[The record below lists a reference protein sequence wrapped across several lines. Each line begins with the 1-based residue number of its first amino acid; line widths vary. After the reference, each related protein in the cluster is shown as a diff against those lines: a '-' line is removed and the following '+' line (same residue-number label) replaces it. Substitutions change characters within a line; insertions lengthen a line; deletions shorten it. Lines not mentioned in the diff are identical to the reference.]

1 MAGSVARGRI
11 MAQISA
17 KHPREPGFGHWRWQ
31 RISAVATL
39 GLMLYFTY
47 LVASIGPLDYSAA
60 MAFVAS
66 PQHAVALAILVIAGL
81 FHAALGVQMIIED
94 YIPLASGRLV
104 AGDNCAW
111 CVCHCSNGQ
120 PCFGWYDCGIDIGG
134 SEVFGIGQ
142 ACETV
147 AKKRV

>member
-1 MAGSVARGRI
+1 MAGSVVRGRI

-47 LVASIGPLDYSAA
+47 LVASMGPLDYSAA

-66 PQHAVALAILVIAGL
+66 PQHAVAFAILAIAGL

-94 YIPLASGRLV
+94 YIPLTSGRLV
-104 AGDNCAW
+104 LVTLTRGVFAIAAMASLVSVGMIAGL
-111 CVCHCSNGQ
+111 
-120 PCFGWYDCGIDIGG
+120 I
-134 SEVFGIGQ
+134 
-142 ACETV
+142 
-147 AKKRV
+147 

>member
-47 LVASIGPLDYSAA
+47 LVASMGPLDYSAA
-60 MAFVAS
+60 MAFVAA

-104 AGDNCAW
+104 LVTIARG
-111 CVCHCSNGQ
+111 
-120 PCFGWYDCGIDIGG
+120 
-134 SEVFGIGQ
+134 VFAIAVMASLVSVGMIVGLI
-142 ACETV
+142 
-147 AKKRV
+147 

>member
-1 MAGSVARGRI
+1 

-47 LVASIGPLDYSAA
+47 LVAAMGPLDYSAA
-60 MAFVAS
+60 MVFVAA
-66 PQHAVALAILVIAGL
+66 PQHAVALAILVIVGL

-94 YIPLASGRLV
+94 YIPLASGRLALV
-104 AGDNCAW
+104 TTARGVFAIAAMASLVSVGMIAGL
-111 CVCHCSNGQ
+111 
-120 PCFGWYDCGIDIGG
+120 I
-134 SEVFGIGQ
+134 
-142 ACETV
+142 
-147 AKKRV
+147 

>member
-1 MAGSVARGRI
+1 MAGSLARGRI

-47 LVASIGPLDYSAA
+47 LVASMGPLDYSAA
-60 MAFVAS
+60 MAFVAA

-104 AGDNCAW
+104 LVTIARGVFAIAAMASLVSVGMIAGL
-111 CVCHCSNGQ
+111 
-120 PCFGWYDCGIDIGG
+120 I
-134 SEVFGIGQ
+134 
-142 ACETV
+142 
-147 AKKRV
+147 

>member
-31 RISAVATL
+31 RISAVVTL
-39 GLMLYFTY
+39 GLMLYLTY
-47 LVASIGPLDYSAA
+47 LVASMGLLDYSAA
-60 MAFVAS
+60 MAFVAA

-94 YIPLASGRLV
+94 YIPLASGRLALVMIVRAVFIIASLMGLV
-104 AGDNCAW
+104 AVG
-111 CVCHCSNGQ
+111 
-120 PCFGWYDCGIDIGG
+120 FIIG
-134 SEVFGIGQ
+134 SE
-142 ACETV
+142 
-147 AKKRV
+147 

>member
-1 MAGSVARGRI
+1 MVGSVARGRI

-47 LVASIGPLDYSAA
+47 LVASMGSFDYSAA
-60 MAFVAS
+60 TAFVSA
-66 PQHAVALAILVIAGL
+66 PQHAAALAILVIAGL

-94 YIPLASGRLV
+94 YIPLASGRLALV
-104 AGDNCAW
+104 AIARG
-111 CVCHCSNGQ
+111 
-120 PCFGWYDCGIDIGG
+120 
-134 SEVFGIGQ
+134 VFAIAAMASLVSVGMIAGLI
-142 ACETV
+142 
-147 AKKRV
+147 

>member
-104 AGDNCAW
+104 LVTIARGVFAIAAMASLVSVGMIAGL
-111 CVCHCSNGQ
+111 
-120 PCFGWYDCGIDIGG
+120 I
-134 SEVFGIGQ
+134 
-142 ACETV
+142 
-147 AKKRV
+147 

>member
-11 MAQISA
+11 MVQISV

-47 LVASIGPLDYSAA
+47 LVASMGPLDYSAA
-60 MAFVAS
+60 MAFVAA

-94 YIPLASGRLV
+94 YIPLASGRLALV
-104 AGDNCAW
+104 TTARGVFAIAAMASLVSVGMIAGL
-111 CVCHCSNGQ
+111 
-120 PCFGWYDCGIDIGG
+120 I
-134 SEVFGIGQ
+134 
-142 ACETV
+142 
-147 AKKRV
+147 

>member
-39 GLMLYFTY
+39 GLMLYLTY
-47 LVASIGPLDYSAA
+47 LVASMGPLDYSAA
-60 MAFVAS
+60 MAFVAA

-94 YIPLASGRLV
+94 YIPLANGRLLLV
-104 AGDNCAW
+104 TIARGVFAIAAMASLVSVVMIAGL
-111 CVCHCSNGQ
+111 
-120 PCFGWYDCGIDIGG
+120 I
-134 SEVFGIGQ
+134 
-142 ACETV
+142 
-147 AKKRV
+147 

>member
-11 MAQISA
+11 MEQISA

-47 LVASIGPLDYSAA
+47 LVASIGPLDYRAA

-66 PQHAVALAILVIAGL
+66 PQHAVAMAILVIAGF

-104 AGDNCAW
+104 LVTIARG
-111 CVCHCSNGQ
+111 
-120 PCFGWYDCGIDIGG
+120 
-134 SEVFGIGQ
+134 VFAIAAMASLVSVGMIVGFI
-142 ACETV
+142 
-147 AKKRV
+147 

>member
-1 MAGSVARGRI
+1 
-11 MAQISA
+11 MAQTSA

-47 LVASIGPLDYSAA
+47 LVASMGPLDYNAA
-60 MAFVAS
+60 MTFFAA
-66 PQHAVALAILVIAGL
+66 PQHAVALAILVISGL

-104 AGDNCAW
+104 LVTIARG
-111 CVCHCSNGQ
+111 
-120 PCFGWYDCGIDIGG
+120 
-134 SEVFGIGQ
+134 VFAIAAMASLVSVGMIVGLI
-142 ACETV
+142 
-147 AKKRV
+147 

>member
-1 MAGSVARGRI
+1 
-11 MAQISA
+11 MAQILA
-17 KHPREPGFGHWRWQ
+17 KHPREHGFGHWRWQ
-31 RISAVATL
+31 RISAIATF

-94 YIPLASGRLV
+94 YIPLTSGRLV
-104 AGDNCAW
+104 LVTLTRGVFAIAAMASLVSVGMIAGL
-111 CVCHCSNGQ
+111 
-120 PCFGWYDCGIDIGG
+120 I
-134 SEVFGIGQ
+134 
-142 ACETV
+142 
-147 AKKRV
+147 

>member
-1 MAGSVARGRI
+1 ME
-11 MAQISA
+11 QILA

-31 RISAVATL
+31 RISAVVTL
-39 GLMLYFTY
+39 GFMLYFTY
-47 LVASIGPLDYSAA
+47 LVALIGPLDYRAA

-104 AGDNCAW
+104 LVTIARGVFAIAAMASLVSVGMIAGL
-111 CVCHCSNGQ
+111 
-120 PCFGWYDCGIDIGG
+120 I
-134 SEVFGIGQ
+134 
-142 ACETV
+142 
-147 AKKRV
+147 

>member
-1 MAGSVARGRI
+1 
-11 MAQISA
+11 MAQTLA

-47 LVASIGPLDYSAA
+47 LVASMGPLDYSAA
-60 MAFVAS
+60 MAFVAA

-94 YIPLASGRLV
+94 YIPLASGRLSLV
-104 AGDNCAW
+104 TTARGVFAIAAMASLVSVGMIAGL
-111 CVCHCSNGQ
+111 
-120 PCFGWYDCGIDIGG
+120 I
-134 SEVFGIGQ
+134 
-142 ACETV
+142 
-147 AKKRV
+147 

>member
-1 MAGSVARGRI
+1 
-11 MAQISA
+11 MAQILA

-47 LVASIGPLDYSAA
+47 LVASMGPLDYSAA
-60 MAFVAS
+60 MAFVAA

-104 AGDNCAW
+104 LVTIARGVFAIAAMASLVSVVMIAGL
-111 CVCHCSNGQ
+111 
-120 PCFGWYDCGIDIGG
+120 I
-134 SEVFGIGQ
+134 
-142 ACETV
+142 
-147 AKKRV
+147 

>member
-1 MAGSVARGRI
+1 MAGSVAKGRI

-47 LVASIGPLDYSAA
+47 LVASMGPLDYSAA
-60 MAFVAS
+60 MAFVAA

-81 FHAALGVQMIIED
+81 FHAVLGVQMIIED
-94 YIPLASGRLV
+94 YIPLATGRLALV
-104 AGDNCAW
+104 TIARG
-111 CVCHCSNGQ
+111 
-120 PCFGWYDCGIDIGG
+120 
-134 SEVFGIGQ
+134 VFAIAAMASLVSVGMIVGLI
-142 ACETV
+142 
-147 AKKRV
+147 

>member
-1 MAGSVARGRI
+1 MAGSLAGGRI

-17 KHPREPGFGHWRWQ
+17 KHHREPGFGHWRWQ

-47 LVASIGPLDYSAA
+47 LVASMGPLDYSAA
-60 MAFVAS
+60 MAFVAA

-94 YIPLASGRLV
+94 YIPLASGRLALV
-104 AGDNCAW
+104 TIARGVFAIAAMASLVSVGMIAGL
-111 CVCHCSNGQ
+111 
-120 PCFGWYDCGIDIGG
+120 I
-134 SEVFGIGQ
+134 
-142 ACETV
+142 
-147 AKKRV
+147 

>member
-1 MAGSVARGRI
+1 MVGSVARGRI

-39 GLMLYFTY
+39 GLMPYFTY
-47 LVASIGPLDYSAA
+47 LVASMGPLDYSAA
-60 MAFVAS
+60 MAFVAA

-104 AGDNCAW
+104 LVTIARGVFAIAAMASLVSVGMIAGL
-111 CVCHCSNGQ
+111 
-120 PCFGWYDCGIDIGG
+120 I
-134 SEVFGIGQ
+134 
-142 ACETV
+142 
-147 AKKRV
+147 

>member
-11 MAQISA
+11 MAQILA

-47 LVASIGPLDYSAA
+47 LVASMGPLDYSAA

-94 YIPLASGRLV
+94 YIPLASGRLALV
-104 AGDNCAW
+104 TTARG
-111 CVCHCSNGQ
+111 
-120 PCFGWYDCGIDIGG
+120 
-134 SEVFGIGQ
+134 VFAIAAMASLVSVGMIVGLI
-142 ACETV
+142 
-147 AKKRV
+147 

>member
-1 MAGSVARGRI
+1 MVGSVANGRI

-47 LVASIGPLDYSAA
+47 LVASMGPLDYSAA
-60 MAFVAS
+60 MAFVAA

-94 YIPLASGRLV
+94 YIPLASGRLALV
-104 AGDNCAW
+104 TTARGVFAIAAMASLVSVGMIAGL
-111 CVCHCSNGQ
+111 
-120 PCFGWYDCGIDIGG
+120 I
-134 SEVFGIGQ
+134 
-142 ACETV
+142 
-147 AKKRV
+147 

>member
-1 MAGSVARGRI
+1 
-11 MAQISA
+11 MAQTSA

-47 LVASIGPLDYSAA
+47 LVASMGPLDYSAA
-60 MAFVAS
+60 MAFVAA

-94 YIPLASGRLV
+94 YIPLASGRLALV
-104 AGDNCAW
+104 TTARGVFAIAAMASFVSVGMIAGL
-111 CVCHCSNGQ
+111 
-120 PCFGWYDCGIDIGG
+120 I
-134 SEVFGIGQ
+134 
-142 ACETV
+142 
-147 AKKRV
+147 

>member
-47 LVASIGPLDYSAA
+47 LVASMGPLDYSAA
-60 MAFVAS
+60 MAFVAA

-94 YIPLASGRLV
+94 YIPLASGRLALV
-104 AGDNCAW
+104 TTARGVFAIAAMASVVSVGMIAGL
-111 CVCHCSNGQ
+111 
-120 PCFGWYDCGIDIGG
+120 I
-134 SEVFGIGQ
+134 
-142 ACETV
+142 
-147 AKKRV
+147 

>member
-1 MAGSVARGRI
+1 MAGSLAGGRI
-11 MAQISA
+11 MSQISA

-47 LVASIGPLDYSAA
+47 LVASMGPLDYSAA
-60 MAFVAS
+60 MAFVAA

-94 YIPLASGRLV
+94 YIPLASGRLALV
-104 AGDNCAW
+104 TTARGVFAIAAMASLVSVGMIAGL
-111 CVCHCSNGQ
+111 
-120 PCFGWYDCGIDIGG
+120 I
-134 SEVFGIGQ
+134 
-142 ACETV
+142 
-147 AKKRV
+147 

>member
-1 MAGSVARGRI
+1 

-47 LVASIGPLDYSAA
+47 LVASMGPLDYSAA
-60 MAFVAS
+60 MAFVAA

-94 YIPLASGRLV
+94 YIPLASGRLALV
-104 AGDNCAW
+104 TTARG
-111 CVCHCSNGQ
+111 
-120 PCFGWYDCGIDIGG
+120 
-134 SEVFGIGQ
+134 VFAIAAMASLVSVGMISGLI
-142 ACETV
+142 
-147 AKKRV
+147 